1 MPLVVAER
9 RQTAAWPANPAPQ
22 PWQTQLIQAPALAPS
37 RPHTHTWTHTHRS
50 MCKHVCIP
58 YCHKHMINPVFS
70 LALPRSYSFILSF
83 RPHHIFSPQ
92 SHSSSFNP
100 SVITSLLSH
109 SFTSILCLPPYFS
122 LPPAF
127 KHSLL
132 FPLDLLPYF
141 LLLVFASLLKR
152 LSSSS
157 PLGTQQA
164 WPWCLT
170 PHGGSLPGAL
180 SAHTHKHT
188 PTHTSVDGTKSQC
201 KAGRRWSCLKP

>member
-9 RQTAAWPANPAPQ
+9 RQTAARPANPAPQ

-141 LLLVFASLLKR
+141 LLLVFASRSNAFLLLLPWAPSR
-152 LSSSS
+152 
-157 PLGTQQA
+157 PGLGA
-164 WPWCLT
+164 WLLTEAPYLGPWV
-170 PHGGSLPGAL
+170 
-180 SAHTHKHT
+180 HTHIN
-188 PTHTSVDGTKSQC
+188 THPLTH
-201 KAGRRWSCLKP
+201 L